1 MTSLDPSISPELPPR
16 GLFMKLGMIALV
28 LATLTIVFAL
38 TALPDL
44 IDHSR
49 RWTPALYWE
58 PVTAFLA
65 APSSNWA

>member
-1 MTSLDPSISPELPPR
+1 MTGLAPSIRPELPPR
-16 GLFMKLGMIALV
+16 GLSVKLGMIALV

-44 IDHSR
+44 IDNSR

-58 PVTAFLA
+58 PVTASLA
-65 APSSNWA
+65 AASSDVS